1 LFAEGAPGNTCV
13 DTLLS
18 KTSAYRPTN
27 KTSLPLFLTQIGQN
41 RKKRL
46 HFPSIN
52 EQKYID
58 LIKIWN
64 AVVST
69 LPLRKPGQSQGRV
82 FYIPEAPALRKERAD
97 RYIPLLRRIKFF
109 ETIRREAK
117 PLLLQKFLKIQKSF
131 WKRRDW
137 NATPQTL
144 NQWNFIKSFY
154 YFKSGRCYP
163 RDCFASLAMTY
174 G

>member
-69 LPLRKPGQSQGRV
+69 HAFEKTGAQSQGRV

-97 RYIPLLRRIKFF
+97 RYIPPFW
-109 ETIRREAK
+109 RE
-117 PLLLQKFLKIQKSF
+117 
-131 WKRRDW
+131 
-137 NATPQTL
+137 
-144 NQWNFIKSFY
+144 
-154 YFKSGRCYP
+154 
-163 RDCFASLAMTY
+163 
-174 G
+174 

>member
-69 LPLRKPGQSQGRV
+69 LPLRKTGQSQDRV
-82 FYIPEAPALRKERAD
+82 FIYRKPPAARERLGGSVYPA
-97 RYIPLLRRIKFF
+97 ILARINILKAKSK
-109 ETIRREAK
+109 AK
-117 PLLLQKFLKIQKSF
+117 PLSKYNFFLRKKLI
-131 WKRRDW
+131 
-137 NATPQTL
+137 
-144 NQWNFIKSFY
+144 
-154 YFKSGRCYP
+154 
-163 RDCFASLAMTY
+163 
-174 G
+174 